1 MRTTIRLHDELAR
14 QMKAL
19 ARETGQTFTALIQEG
34 CIAVLKA
41 RQSPAKPRRLKPL
54 PTANLGGPAEGVD
67 LDHTGRLIAM
77 LDDELLATP
86 EFPSEAEMERRAPKR
101 DPR

>member
-19 ARETGQTFTALIQEG
+19 ARETGTTFTALVEQG
-34 CIAVLKA
+34 CVAVLKA
-41 RQSPAKPRRLKPL
+41 KRSPKPRKLKPL
-54 PTANLGGPAEGVD
+54 PTVDLGGPAEGVD

-77 LDDELLATP
+77 LDGELLATREYP
-86 EFPSEAEMERRAPKR
+86 TEAEMERRAPKR
-101 DPR
+101 EQR